1 MFDIHTQIQTQTDTY
16 LHTDTDTQLH
26 THNHTITYTHTNQH
40 SETKTRMFIECV
52 GQMIPTWDLVGT
64 VTMLFSYKICKY
76 DNMFTNLVNLF
87 VTCWLSLF
95 FISQYFVYYA
105 FRVCQIL
112 LKMHFSLKLITGSEK
127 VEPFDVLKMGNIS
140 YFHLEHSNCYLFFI
154 F

>member
-52 GQMIPTWDLVGT
+52 GQMIPTWDLVDT

-87 VTCWLSLF
+87 VTC
-95 FISQYFVYYA
+95 
-105 FRVCQIL
+105 
-112 LKMHFSLKLITGSEK
+112 
-127 VEPFDVLKMGNIS
+127 
-140 YFHLEHSNCYLFFI
+140 
-154 F
+154 